1 MNREDIKRLAHESGL
16 MDWFNGPR
24 LDYLEFIHC
33 LNDFAALVA
42 AAERERMVAD
52 GWRQCAVG
60 QKVTQFCGLLEQAVV
75 EERARLIREGWQPPR
90 PENLR

>member
-16 MDWFNGPR
+16 MDWFNGPS

-52 GWRQCAVG
+52 GWRRCAVG
-60 QKVTQFCGLLEQAVV
+60 QKVTQHCGLAEEAVAAAI
-75 EERARLIREGWQPPR
+75 RARGDVPHGTQGELSD
-90 PENLR
+90 